1 MKDKRKIIFH
11 SLWLYSGWRLNKIKM
26 IISIEKYDDPKI
38 LIEIDDKLPDGVT
51 LKNAVILIGAMI
63 INFIENYF

>member
-11 SLWLYSGWRLNKIKM
+11 SLWLYSGWSIKQDQN
-26 IISIEKYDDPKI
+26 DDTKI

>member
-1 MKDKRKIIFH
+1 MVYDYI
-11 SLWLYSGWRLNKIKM
+11 LDEVLNKIKM
-26 IISIEKYDDPKI
+26 IISIEKYDDTKI